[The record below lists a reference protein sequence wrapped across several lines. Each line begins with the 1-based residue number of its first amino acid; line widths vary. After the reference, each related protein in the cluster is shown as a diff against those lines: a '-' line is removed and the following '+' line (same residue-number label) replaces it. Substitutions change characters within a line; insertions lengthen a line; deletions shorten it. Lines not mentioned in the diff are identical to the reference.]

1 MYEWLKP
8 KQKPQNAM
16 SIILSR
22 TRQKA
27 TDVSQSESLSQ
38 RLCDIASM
46 LDGAKDTLEWLDEVE
61 DAQDAQELL
70 DICECLADAMCPTVD
85 GFFARALESD
95 V

>member
-1 MYEWLKP
+1 
-8 KQKPQNAM
+8 M

-70 DICECLADAMCPTVD
+70 DICECLADATTCRRWMDFSRERSNQMCNIN
-85 GFFARALESD
+85 AL
-95 V
+95 